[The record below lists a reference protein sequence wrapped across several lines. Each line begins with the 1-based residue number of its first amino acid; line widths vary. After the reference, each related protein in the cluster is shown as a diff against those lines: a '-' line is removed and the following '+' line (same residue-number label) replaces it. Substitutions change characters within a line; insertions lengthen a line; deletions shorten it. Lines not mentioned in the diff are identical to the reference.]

1 MIRFFK
7 SDHLKCFSKMVSS
20 LFDKSTYV
28 VCKICS
34 SVAKL
39 VVSVIDKYEYTAFL
53 GCMVGRVV
61 HNIKSC
67 LEKN

>member
-1 MIRFFK
+1 
-7 SDHLKCFSKMVSS
+7 MVSS

-28 VCKICS
+28 VCRICS

-39 VVSVIDKYEYTAFL
+39 VVSVIDKYEYTAFS
-53 GCMVGRVV
+53 GYMVGRVV
-61 HNIKSC
+61 HNIKSW